1 MAKSQF
7 VLSIGDD
14 NVVLTRIVNKKV
26 VNAWLA
32 SPDPQL
38 AYEELGEAFAEDK
51 RASVSVIF
59 DTLDQAREEQEVPKV
74 NVMDRRKVMARHINM
89 AFPGI
94 NLRGAR
100 LIGEGESARTLKY
113 EFASVPL
120 DGRVPGWVDFVE
132 SLPNDTRGFFAI
144 ASENVDIVEALLPEE
159 TPEVEEGNHWRHLI
173 GVNATGGFR
182 QIIEKNGDLCL
193 TRLTAAPPPETP
205 PEEFADMI
213 RRDFEATVTYIKRL
227 GYVASDTLDLVI
239 LTAPENREAMSN
251 LEWSVA
257 RSVTM
262 KTPHEAAVELG
273 LGSIGREDQ
282 PYCDVLH
289 AAWFSSKRTPLLPL
303 TRSVALGDAKDDLR
317 DLAFLVA
324 PYAAAASVVGCLGW
338 IGWTLFQTSNINSE
352 NAQLQNE
359 LSGARA
365 SLAQEEANLAT
376 LPYSASNMRNVFDV
390 LDSMKAGQIDL
401 TPVLNGLFGSL
412 DGDAVVLELLFSTEG
427 TANTGGR
434 NRSAARGAATY
445 IVDVRMRL
453 DDVITTADEAVQ
465 VAASLEERLIENFED
480 GFEVEMTVE
489 PVAAQAEEGFSG
501 GLFDDEGGGS
511 SASGTAGRADEPF
524 YTEFR
529 IARVGQ

>member
-1 MAKSQF
+1 MARGQF
-7 VLSIGDD
+7 VLNIGDD
-14 NVVLTRIVNKKV
+14 NVVLTRIVSKKV

-38 AYEELGEAFAEDK
+38 AHEELGEAFAEDK
-51 RASVSVIF
+51 KAPVSVVF
-59 DTLDQAREEQEVPKV
+59 DTLDQSRQEEEIPKV
-74 NVMDRRKVMARHINM
+74 SVLDRRKILARHINM
-89 AFPGI
+89 AYPGV

-100 LIGEGESARTLKY
+100 LMGDGENKRTQKY

-132 SLPNDTRGFFAI
+132 SLPNETRGFFTI
-144 ASENVDIVEALLPEE
+144 ASENVDIVEALLPED

-182 QIIEKNGDLCL
+182 QIIEKNGELCL

-213 RRDFEATVTYIKRL
+213 YRDFQATITYIKRL
-227 GYVASDTLDLVI
+227 GYLAGDTLDLVVI
-239 LTAPENREAMSN
+239 TAPDNRDAMVN
-251 LEWSVA
+251 LEWDVA
-257 RSVTM
+257 RSVTI
-262 KTPHEAAVELG
+262 KTPHEAAEHLG

-289 AAWFSSKRTPLLPL
+289 SAWFSSKRTPVLPL

-338 IGWTLFQTSNINSE
+338 IGWTLFQTSNLSDD
-352 NAQLQNE
+352 NARLQAE
-359 LSGARA
+359 LSTAQ
-365 SLAQEEANLAT
+365 SVLVQEEAKLGT
-376 LPYSASNMRNVFDV
+376 LTYEASNMRNVFDV
-390 LDSMKAGQIDL
+390 LDSMKAGQVDL
-401 TPVLNGLFGSL
+401 SPMLNGLFGSL
-412 DGDAVVLELLFSTEG
+412 DGDAVVLGLTFMSNAGGEG
-427 TANTGGR
+427 GAR
-434 NRSAARGAATY
+434 NRRGGGGNAVYT
-445 IVDVRMRL
+445 VDVRMKL
-453 DDVITTADEAVQ
+453 DDIISTADEAVQ
-465 VAASLEERLIENFED
+465 IAAALEGRLKESFQE
-480 GFEVEMTVE
+480 GYEVEMTVE
-489 PVAAQAEEGFSG
+489 PVTAQSEEGLSG
-501 GLFDDEGGGS
+501 GLLGDEEGEGGS
-511 SASGTAGRADEPF
+511 NARSDESF

>member
-1 MAKSQF
+1 MAKGQF
-7 VLSIGDD
+7 VLNIGDD

-38 AYEELGEAFAEDK
+38 AHEELGEAFAEDK
-51 RASVSVIF
+51 KAPVSVIF
-59 DTLDQAREEQEVPKV
+59 DTLDQSRQEEEIPKV
-74 NVMDRRKVMARHINM
+74 SVLDRRKILARHINM
-89 AFPGI
+89 AYPGV

-100 LIGEGESARTLKY
+100 LMGEGETKRTQRY

-132 SLPNDTRGFFAI
+132 SLPNETRGFFTI
-144 ASENVDIVEALLPEE
+144 ASENVDIVEALLPED

-182 QIIEKNGDLCL
+182 QIIEKNGELCL

-213 RRDFEATVTYIKRL
+213 YRDFQATITYIKRL
-227 GYVASDTLDLVI
+227 GYLAGDTLDLVVI
-239 LTAPENREAMSN
+239 TAPDNRDAMVN
-251 LEWSVA
+251 LEWGVA
-257 RSVTM
+257 RSVTI
-262 KTPHEAAVELG
+262 KTPHEAAEHLG

-289 AAWFSSKRTPLLPL
+289 AAWFSSKRTPVLPL

-324 PYAAAASVVGCLGW
+324 PYAAAASVIGTIGW
-338 IGWTLFQTSNINSE
+338 IGWALYQTNNLADE
-352 NAQLQNE
+352 NARLQAE
-359 LSGARA
+359 LSSGQS
-365 SLAQEEANLAT
+365 SLVQEEAKLGT
-376 LPYSASNMRNVFDV
+376 LNYDASNMRNVFDV
-390 LDSMKAGQIDL
+390 LDSMKAGQVDL
-401 TPVLNGLFGSL
+401 LPVLNGLFGSL
-412 DGDAVVLELLFSTEG
+412 DSDAVVLGLTFTSNAGAE
-427 TANTGGR
+427 TGGR
-434 NRSAARGAATY
+434 NRGASSAVYT
-445 IVDVRMRL
+445 VDVRMKL
-453 DDVITTADEAVQ
+453 DAIIATADEAVQ
-465 VAASLEERLIENFED
+465 VAAGLEGRLKDKFQD
-480 GFEVEMTVE
+480 GYEVEMTVE
-489 PVAAQAEEGFSG
+489 PVTAQSGEGLSG
-501 GLFDDEGGGS
+501 GLFSDEGGGS
-511 SASGTAGRADEPF
+511 SGSVPEAF

>member
-1 MAKSQF
+1 MAKGQF
-7 VLSIGDD
+7 VLSVGDD
-14 NVVLTRIVNKKV
+14 NVVLTKIENKKV

-51 RASVSVIF
+51 RAAVSVIF
-59 DTLDQAREEQEVPKV
+59 DTLDQAREEQEIPKV

-100 LIGEGESARTLKY
+100 LIGEGETPRSLLY

-132 SLPNDTRGFFAI
+132 SLPNDTRGFYAI
-144 ASENVDIVEALLPEE
+144 ASENVDIVEALLPED
-159 TPEVEEGNHWRHLI
+159 TPAVEEGNHWRHLI

-213 RRDFEATVTYIKRL
+213 FRDFQATVTYIKRL

-239 LTAPENREAMSN
+239 LTAPDNRDAMSN
-251 LEWSVA
+251 VEWGIP

-262 KTPHEAAVELG
+262 KTPHEAGVELG

-282 PYCDVLH
+282 PFCDVLH
-289 AAWFSSKRTPLLPL
+289 AAWFSSKRAPALPL

-317 DLAFLVA
+317 DLAYLVS
-324 PYAAAASVVGCLGW
+324 PYVAAASVVGCVGW
-338 IGWTLFQTSNINSE
+338 IGWTLFQTSNMNSD
-352 NAQLQNE
+352 NAALQAE
-359 LSGARA
+359 LSRSQAT
-365 SLAQEEANLAT
+365 LVQEQANLAT
-376 LPYSASNMRNVFDV
+376 LPYAAANMRNVFDV
-390 LDSMKAGQIDL
+390 IESMKAGQIDI
-401 TPVLNGLFGSL
+401 TPMLNGLFRSL
-412 DGDAVVLELLFSTEG
+412 DGDAVILDLIFSTEAPAG
-427 TANTGGR
+427 GGGR
-434 NRSAARGAATY
+434 QSAARGAASYT
-445 IVDVRMRL
+445 VDVRMML
-453 DDVITTADEAVQ
+453 DDLITTADEAVQ
-465 VAASLEERLIENFED
+465 IAASLEERLKENFSE
-480 GFEVEMTVE
+480 GFDVEMTVE
-489 PVAAQAEEGFSG
+489 PVAAQSEEGFSG
-501 GLFDDEGGGS
+501 GLFDEEGEGGDSGA
-511 SASGTAGRADEPF
+511 ASVQADEPF

>member
-1 MAKSQF
+1 MAKGQF
-7 VLSIGDD
+7 VLNIGDD

-38 AYEELGEAFAEDK
+38 AHEELGEAFAEDK
-51 RASVSVIF
+51 KAQISVVF
-59 DTLDQAREEQEVPKV
+59 DTLDQSRQEEDIPKV
-74 NVMDRRKVMARHINM
+74 GVLDRRKILARHINM
-89 AFPGI
+89 AYPGV

-100 LIGEGESARTLKY
+100 LMGDGEAKNTQKY

-132 SLPNDTRGFFAI
+132 SLPNDIRGFFTI

-182 QIIEKNGDLCL
+182 QIIEKNGELCL

-213 RRDFEATVTYIKRL
+213 YRDFQATITYIKRL
-227 GYVASDTLDLVI
+227 GYMAGDTLDLVVI
-239 LTAPENREAMSN
+239 TAPDNRDAMVN
-251 LEWSVA
+251 LDWGVA
-257 RSVTM
+257 RSVTI
-262 KTPHEAAVELG
+262 KTPHEAAAHLG

-289 AAWFSSKRTPLLPL
+289 AAWFASKRTPALPL

-317 DLAFLVA
+317 DLAFLIA
-324 PYAAAASVVGCLGW
+324 PYAAAASVVGTLGW
-338 IGWTLFQTSNINSE
+338 IGWTLFQTNTISDD
-352 NAQLQNE
+352 NARLQAE
-359 LSGARA
+359 LSSGQ
-365 SLAQEEANLAT
+365 SLLVQEEAKLGT
-376 LPYSASNMRNVFDV
+376 LPYSASSMRNVFDV
-390 LDSMKAGQIDL
+390 LDSMKAGEVDMA
-401 TPVLNGLFGSL
+401 PVLNGLFASL
-412 DGDAVVLELLFSTEG
+412 DSDAVVLGLTFTSSAGES
-427 TANTGGR
+427 GGR
-434 NRSAARGAATY
+434 NRGRGNARYT
-445 IVDVRMRL
+445 VDVRMKL
-453 DDVITTADEAVQ
+453 DSIISTADEAVQ
-465 VAASLEERLIENFED
+465 VAANLEDRLKTTFSED
-480 GFEVEMTVE
+480 YEVEMTVE
-489 PVAAQAEEGFSG
+489 PVAAQSEEGLSG
-501 GLFDDEGGGS
+501 GLFEENLESGG
-511 SASGTAGRADEPF
+511 ATARAAEAF